1 MPVSASLPGGSLA
14 ALPPAFDTRESPIS
28 GSPSPEGALS
38 FQDVLLQSLEQVNSL
53 DRESQSAVAAGLTG
67 GDLTQAEIFT
77 AMKKADLAFR
87 TMLQIRNKLVEA
99 YNEVKNM
106 RM

>member
-1 MPVSASLPGGSLA
+1 MPSPANLSGLNSIAAAQPAREGA
-14 ALPPAFDTRESPIS
+14 ALRGPAA
-28 GSPSPEGALS
+28 PEIS
-38 FQDVLLQSLEQVNSL
+38 FQDVLLQSIEQVNEA
-53 DRESQSAVAAGLTG
+53 DRQSQAAVAAGLTS
-67 GDLTQAEIFT
+67 GDLTQAEVMT
-77 AMKKADLAFR
+77 SMKRADLAFR

>member
-1 MPVSASLPGGSLA
+1 MPSPANLSGLNSIAISSAVPAREGA
-14 ALPPAFDTRESPIS
+14 AIRGPESPAI
-28 GSPSPEGALS
+28 S
-38 FQDVLLQSLEQVNSL
+38 FQDVLLQSIEQVNET
-53 DRESQSAVAAGLTG
+53 DRQAQSAVATGLTS
-67 GDLTQAEIFT
+67 GDLSQAEVMT
-77 AMKKADLAFR
+77 SMKRADLAFR